1 MLEPDPEK
9 RPDIYQISYFAF
21 KMAGRE
27 CPVPNLHVSLC
38 GSGGGLLVLASGISL
53 TFFSVHVYLRTLS
66 KFTIVLNNCKH
77 FDSKNELKD
86 LLSLFRIYIFLPDFL
101 SPSEPVK
108 QWSKRVTP
116 KPGD

>member
-1 MLEPDPEK
+1 M
-9 RPDIYQISYFAF
+9 
-21 KMAGRE
+21 
-27 CPVPNLHVSLC
+27 
-38 GSGGGLLVLASGISL
+38 LASGISL
-53 TFFSVHVYLRTLS
+53 TFFSLHIYLRTLS
-66 KFTIVLNNCKH
+66 KFTIVLNNGKH

-86 LLSLFRIYIFLPDFL
+86 LFSPFRIYIFLPDFL